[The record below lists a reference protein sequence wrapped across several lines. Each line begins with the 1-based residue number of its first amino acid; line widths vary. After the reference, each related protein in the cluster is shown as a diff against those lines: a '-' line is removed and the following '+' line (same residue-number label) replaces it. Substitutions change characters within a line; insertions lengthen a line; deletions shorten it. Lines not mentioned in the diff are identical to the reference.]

1 MKKKI
6 NGYIEGYYGKLLNW
20 KERTRIVNK
29 LSSINMNCYF
39 YAPKDDSFH
48 RFNWREKYNKS
59 WEKEFKDFCTNAKSK
74 GIQIIIGISPGL
86 DFDFTNF
93 IKQLSFD
100 QFSEDYKI
108 LKKKCEYLL
117 KLGANK
123 IALLFDDLPNNFSTQ
138 HIRLNSEGEAHAQ
151 LSNILSLNLKKS
163 IYVVPR
169 IYSNELFLEGKNYLK
184 DFGNTINPNLS
195 CFYCG
200 NYIVEKSF
208 NKISLK
214 KISKILPT
222 KIIIW
227 DNFYANDY
235 CPRKLFLGPLIGR
248 SRIDDI
254 MINATGLIETD
265 LYILDVVKATKD
277 NLNTVKTWKKILKK
291 YKVPSNFNDISH
303 FFLKPDFTN
312 DAIKLE
318 FLINEKTIKALDIL
332 LWQWKSPLA
341 REWYPFLL
349 GLKHD
354 LQLFKKELTSD
365 RIIKTQTKPLASF
378 CLKKY

>member
-1 MKKKI
+1 
-6 NGYIEGYYGKLLNW
+6 
-20 KERTRIVNK
+20 
-29 LSSINMNCYF
+29 
-39 YAPKDDSFH
+39 
-48 RFNWREKYNKS
+48 
-59 WEKEFKDFCTNAKSK
+59 
-74 GIQIIIGISPGL
+74 
-86 DFDFTNF
+86 
-93 IKQLSFD
+93 
-100 QFSEDYKI
+100 
-108 LKKKCEYLL
+108 
-117 KLGANK
+117 
-123 IALLFDDLPNNFSTQ
+123 
-138 HIRLNSEGEAHAQ
+138 
-151 LSNILSLNLKKS
+151 
-163 IYVVPR
+163 
-169 IYSNELFLEGKNYLK
+169 
-184 DFGNTINPNLS
+184 
-195 CFYCG
+195 
-200 NYIVEKSF
+200 
-208 NKISLK
+208 
-214 KISKILPT
+214 
-222 KIIIW
+222 
-227 DNFYANDY
+227 
-235 CPRKLFLGPLIGR
+235 
-248 SRIDDI
+248 

-378 CLKKY
+378 CLRTYERDWFYWIRQYGI